1 LKEPIMAEFRDTLLA
16 LSSYPDVT
24 PDYVVDQAAAIAER
38 MGAGLTALV
47 QVLERKS
54 TSRSY
59 SHGEWLLD
67 VPSMVD
73 GVLQRSADGAQALL
87 ERFEVVAKARGVF
100 RDKLLESTSPFPESD
115 RITEHAR
122 QRDLTFLPVPE
133 LIGLDELFNEAVI
146 FGSGRPVMLIPA
158 TADTAP
164 KSFAIDKVVVAWD
177 FGRAASRALADALP
191 ILKMANEVHVVTFAG
206 EKKIS
211 KHLTVRDLDRH
222 LKSHGIAAVFDTI
235 DVGDHA
241 IGKAIEAYIARRKA
255 NLLVMG
261 AFGHS
266 RMMEFVLGG
275 ATRSVLTAP
284 PIPVLLSH

>member
-1 LKEPIMAEFRDTLLA
+1 MAEFKDTLLA
-16 LSSYPDVT
+16 LSSYPDIT
-24 PDYVVDQAAAIAER
+24 PDYVIDQAAAIAER
-38 MGAGLTALV
+38 LGAGLTALA

-87 ERFEVVAKARGVF
+87 ERFEAVAKARGVF
-100 RDKLLESTSPFPESD
+100 RDRLLEGTSPYPEPD

-133 LIGLDELFNEAVI
+133 MIGLDELFNEAVI
-146 FGSGRPVMLIPA
+146 FGSGRPVVLLPA
-158 TADTAP
+158 TAEKAP

-191 ILKMANEVHVVTFAG
+191 ILKMANEVHVVTFSG
-206 EKKIS
+206 EKKLS
-211 KHLTVRDLDRH
+211 RHLTVRDLDRH
-222 LKSHGIAAVFDTI
+222 LKTHGVAAVFDTI
-235 DVGDHA
+235 EVGEHT
-241 IGKAIEAYIARRKA
+241 IGKAIENYIAKRKA

-284 PIPVLLSH
+284 PIPVFLSH

>member
-1 LKEPIMAEFRDTLLA
+1 MTQFKDTLLA
-16 LSSYPDVT
+16 LSSYPDIT
-24 PDYVVDQAAAIAER
+24 PDYVIDQTTAIAER
-38 MGAGLTALV
+38 LGATVTALV
-47 QVLERKS
+47 QVLERTS
-54 TSRSY
+54 ASRSY

-67 VPSMVD
+67 VPSMID
-73 GVLQRSADGAQALL
+73 GVLQRSAEGAKALL
-87 ERFEVVAKARGVF
+87 ERFEAAAKARRVYQ
-100 RDKLLESTSPFPESD
+100 DKILEGTSPFPGPD
-115 RITEHAR
+115 RIVEHAR

-133 LIGLDELFNEAVI
+133 MMGLDELFNEAVI

-158 TADTAP
+158 TTEKAP
-164 KSFAIDKVVVAWD
+164 PSFAIDRVAVAWD

-191 ILKMANEVHVVTFAG
+191 ILKLAHETHVVTFSG
-206 EKKIS
+206 EKRFS

-222 LKSHGIAAVFDTI
+222 LKAHGIEAVFDTI
-235 DVGDHA
+235 DVGGHE
-241 IGKAIEAYIARRKA
+241 IGKAIETYVAKRKA

-284 PIPVLLSH
+284 PVPVFLSH

>member
-1 LKEPIMAEFRDTLLA
+1 MSEFRDTLLA
-16 LSSYPDVT
+16 LSTYPDIT
-24 PDYVVDQAAAIAER
+24 PDYVVDHAAAIAER
-38 MGAGLTALV
+38 LGAGLTALV

-59 SHGEWLLD
+59 SHGEWLMD
-67 VPSMVD
+67 VPSMID

-87 ERFEVVAKARGVF
+87 ERFEATAKARRVF
-100 RDKLLESTSPFPESD
+100 RDKLLEGTSPFPESD
-115 RITEHAR
+115 RITQHAR

-158 TADTAP
+158 TAEKAP

-177 FGRAASRALADALP
+177 FGRAASRALADSLP
-191 ILKMANEVHVVTFAG
+191 ILKIAREVHIATFAG

-211 KHLTVRDLDRH
+211 RHLTVRDLDRH
-222 LKSHGIAAVFDTI
+222 LKSHGVSAVFDTI
-235 DVGDHA
+235 DVGGHA
-241 IGKAIEAYIARRKA
+241 IGEAIATYVAKRGA

-284 PIPVLLSH
+284 PIPVFLSH